1 MSESRWRDLA
11 PRVGSAVVMIA
22 AGVAAFAAGPF
33 WFGLLVSVV
42 TGLMVWELA
51 RMIGTLHGAA
61 PVALGIAGF
70 ALTWALSSDLLPGEL
85 IWMIALTLGIGLL
98 ALRDRVIAALYGLA
112 VLATGTELVVLFQYQ
127 PRLVILLIAIVV
139 VTDIAGYFA
148 GRILGGPKFW
158 PRVSPKKTWSG
169 IIAGWLAAALLG
181 LLAEGHMMAV
191 LIAVL
196 LSFASQMGDM
206 AESAIKRRTGVKDS
220 SNLIPGHGGVLDRF
234 DGVVG
239 ASLVALAV
247 TILAGAY

>member
-1 MSESRWRDLA
+1 
-11 PRVGSAVVMIA
+11 MIA
-22 AGVAAFAAGPF
+22 AGVAAFVAGPF
-33 WFGLLVSVV
+33 WFGLLVSLV

-51 RMIGTLHGAA
+51 RMIGTLHSVA
-61 PVALGIAGF
+61 PVGLGIVGF

-85 IWMIALTLGIGLL
+85 IWMICLALGIGVL
-98 ALRDRVIAALYGLA
+98 AVRDRVIAALYGLA

-169 IIAGWLAAALLG
+169 IIAGWLAAAVLG
-181 LLAEGHMMAV
+181 LVAEGHMMAALV
-191 LIAVL
+191 AVL